1 MELSDDQTHK
11 ILEAYKRKRAKEKER
26 YDKLKADPEFI
37 QKNRDR
43 ARAYYIA
50 NKDKKAETYKMN
62 KEIRGAKSLYH
73 YYESQGRADE
83 FTEKY
88 PSKYK
93 LISEIEDEPPS

>member
-1 MELSDDQTHK
+1 MEISNDETLK
-11 ILEAYKRKRAKEKER
+11 ILTAYKRKREQEKAR
-26 YDKLKADPEFI
+26 YDRIKADPVFV

-73 YYESQGRADE
+73 YYESQDRVDE
-83 FTEKY
+83 FIEKY

-93 LISEIEDEPPS
+93 LISEIQDTQ